1 MHMDS
6 YNPFCEVDGII
17 LDLVGFMSVVC
28 RYLSYKMMYLMT
40 ESLPLIWMLLT
51 MYRLHHK
58 KVIILNLG
66 QSQYKRPSFQ
76 VKQFPL

>member
-6 YNPFCEVDGII
+6 YNPFCEVDDII

-58 KVIILNLG
+58 KVKLYQTWASLNIKGHL
-66 QSQYKRPSFQ
+66 SR
-76 VKQFPL
+76 